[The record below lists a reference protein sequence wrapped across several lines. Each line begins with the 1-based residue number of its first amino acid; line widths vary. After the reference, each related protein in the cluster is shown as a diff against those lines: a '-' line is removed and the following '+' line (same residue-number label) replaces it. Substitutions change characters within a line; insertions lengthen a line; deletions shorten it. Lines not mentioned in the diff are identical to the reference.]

1 MQKQL
6 ISAVALAASLLA
18 SFAVQAADTAE
29 LKVKGVIR
37 PASCAP
43 SFTGGG
49 VVDYG
54 VIPASTLKAG
64 QFTTLPTKDVT
75 MNITCDATT
84 KVAFKAVDNRQS
96 SVISGLMQY
105 PEENFGL
112 GAVGGKNTGGYSIR
126 MTQPTGDG
134 ANLTLLATNNN
145 GQSWGSAA
153 GVTKIHMFSFGNNA
167 STPGAYKQLSAK
179 ISLTAYIN
187 KPEELDL
194 TREIPLDGSATIEV
208 VYL

>member
-43 SFTGGG
+43 SFSGGG

-75 MNITCDATT
+75 MNITCDAAT
-84 KVAFKAVDNRQS
+84 KVAFKTIDNRQS
-96 SVISGLMQY
+96 SVVDGLMKY
-105 PEENFGL
+105 PSDNFGL
-112 GAVGGKNTGGYSIR
+112 GIVGGKKTGGYTIS
-126 MTQPTGDG
+126 MTKPTGDG
-134 ANLTLLATNNN
+134 ADLTFIASGDN
-145 GQSWGSAA
+145 GKNWGAA
-153 GVTKIHMFSFGNNA
+153 LNVTKTHMFSFGPTNNA
-167 STPGAYKQLSAK
+167 PGAYKQLSAK